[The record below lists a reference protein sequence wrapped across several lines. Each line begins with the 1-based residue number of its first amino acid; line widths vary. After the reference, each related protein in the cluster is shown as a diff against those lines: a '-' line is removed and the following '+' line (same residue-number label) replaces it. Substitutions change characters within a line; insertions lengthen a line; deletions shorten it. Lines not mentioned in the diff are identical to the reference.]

1 MTGLQIAGVVN
12 LVDEKMTGLQFGS
25 ALFGGNG
32 AGTMNGV
39 QIGLAPLPSSGTTE
53 IHRFCN
59 NSADELNGVQI
70 GLWSNRAKT
79 ANGLQI
85 ALVNIAEKMTGIQ
98 IGLVN
103 IFKSSPVPFFP
114 IINVHF

>member
-1 MTGLQIAGVVN
+1 
-12 LVDEKMTGLQFGS
+12 
-25 ALFGGNG
+25 
-32 AGTMNGV
+32 MNGV
-39 QIGLAPLPSSGTTE
+39 QIGLALLPSSGTTE

-103 IFKSSPVPFFP
+103 IIKSSPVPFFP
-114 IINVHF
+114 VINVHF